1 MCISA
6 PVKGS
11 TEGVPSSVVAAI
23 TCVVNVLLIITL
35 VEIYLASSDNSESVE
50 HFHSEHPE
58 SASSRRSS
66 LTKTV
71 MVNAFWQRLCSKY

>member
-35 VEIYLASSDNSESVE
+35 VEIYLASSDNSSESVE

-71 MVNAFWQRLCSKY
+71 MVNAF